1 MMTSKDRA
9 ELRAKANTLDTTLII
24 GKNGVTDAVVE
35 EVNILLDSHELVK
48 GKVLETALL
57 SAREACDAVCE
68 ATGAEGV
75 QVVGTKFVIY
85 RFSEKLAQERKAKEK
100 AEKKK
105 KAVNP
110 VRAGAQARRKAE
122 KEEKAR
128 RDRYFHDAAVKAA
141 IERRK
146 NGESR

>member
-9 ELRAKANTLDTTLII
+9 ELRAKANTLDTTLIV
-24 GKNGVTDAVVE
+24 GKNGVTDALIE

-105 KAVNP
+105 KTVDP
-110 VRAGAQARRKAE
+110 SRAGAQKRRKAQ
-122 KEEKAR
+122 KEEKEK
-128 RDRYFHDAAVKAA
+128 RDKYFHDAAVKAA